1 QNRRQVELINNVFQK
16 KRKCCAFR
24 TQAKCPR
31 SARSLSRAERG
42 TSQFVT
48 HPRTLG
54 RSFAVRAAQD
64 DGAVFFGNVGRNF
77 ATTTNTIPIAI
88 RKKEKNCPRVKT
100 PTSDASGSRKFSQ
113 MMRKIA

>member
-1 QNRRQVELINNVFQK
+1 VCE
-16 KRKCCAFR
+16 
-24 TQAKCPR
+24 
-31 SARSLSRAERG
+31 
-42 TSQFVT
+42 
-48 HPRTLG
+48 
-54 RSFAVRAAQD
+54 AQD

-100 PTSDASGSRKFSQ
+100 PTSGASGSRKFSQ